1 MVSVEH
7 IQKKLGKKQ
16 VLQDISFRVNCGECV
31 AIVGKNGCG
40 KSTLLQIMAGV
51 LKPDGGS
58 IQYFGEDALSDL
70 SVIRKHCG
78 YVPQDNPL
86 IEELSVQDNLKLWT
100 GQSGKPQEEIIDQFE
115 LRDIMKQPVSQLS
128 GGMKRR
134 LGIACAMQQWP
145 KLLLLD
151 EPTSALDIYYKD
163 NILQWIRQYQK
174 GDGIVIMT
182 THDEKEIMSADRCL
196 VMTEGRFLELAGEEI
211 RMDRIREYIK

>member
-16 VLQDISFRVNCGECV
+16 VLQDISFQVSSGECV

-51 LKPDGGS
+51 LKPDGGT

-78 YVPQDNPL
+78 YVPQENPL
-86 IEELSVQDNLKLWT
+86 IEELSVQDNLKLWA
-100 GQSGKPQEEIIDQFE
+100 GKSDELQEEIIDQFE
-115 LRDIMKQPVSQLS
+115 LRDIMKQPVYQLS

-145 KLLLLD
+145 ELLLLD

-163 NILQWIRQYQK
+163 NILQWVRQYQK
-174 GDGIVIMT
+174 SDGIVIMT
-182 THDEKEIMSADRCL
+182 THDEKEIMSADRCIVMSEGKVTEL
-196 VMTEGRFLELAGEEI
+196 VGDEI
-211 RMDRIREYIK
+211 QIERIRQYIK